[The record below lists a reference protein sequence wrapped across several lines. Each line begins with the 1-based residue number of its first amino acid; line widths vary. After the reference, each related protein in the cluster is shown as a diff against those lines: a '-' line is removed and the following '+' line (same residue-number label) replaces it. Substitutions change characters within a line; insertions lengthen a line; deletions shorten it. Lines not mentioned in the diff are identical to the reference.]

1 MGNGSAP
8 ANISLEYLNSK
19 GIGAKSLNF
28 TPLDCRSGLCVTV
41 PGAAALWEDLVQQHG
56 KFPLTEVLAPAISLA
71 ENGFSVG
78 PITGTQWAQ
87 AFIQGDEA
95 HRVFRPGSYFH
106 YLFFYLISFYYYRW
120 ISTKTW

>member
-8 ANISLEYLNSK
+8 ANLSLEYLNSK

-41 PGAAALWEDLVQQHG
+41 PGAAALWEDLVTQHG
-56 KFPLTEVLAPAISLA
+56 NLSMTEVLTPAISLA

-78 PITGTQWAQ
+78 PITSTQWSQ
-87 AFIQGDEA
+87 AFIQGEEA
-95 HRVFRPGSYFH
+95 HRVLRPSKFLLLL
-106 YLFFYLISFYYYRW
+106 LFVCVCLF
-120 ISTKTW
+120 